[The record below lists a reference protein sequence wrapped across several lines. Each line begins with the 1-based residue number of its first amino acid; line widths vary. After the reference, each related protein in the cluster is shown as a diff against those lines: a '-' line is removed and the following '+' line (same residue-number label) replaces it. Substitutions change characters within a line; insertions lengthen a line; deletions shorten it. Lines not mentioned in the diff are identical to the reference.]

1 MCLTASREPAAIGQC
16 GCLDAYLIC
25 ATPRTGSSLLCGL
38 LASTGVAGNPESYFR
53 QQDEPSWA
61 ARWGISEPD
70 GTFEYARYLQR
81 ALAAGRSENG
91 VFGARVMWG
100 TLDEIV
106 DKLGTVF
113 PDLARRDLDLLNRAF
128 GQLKF
133 VYLRR
138 RDVVAQA
145 VSWLRAEQTQV
156 WVARRDQPRGEPHFE
171 FDRLREMHR
180 IIDNDNAAW
189 QTWFTAVGAEPHRV
203 TYEDLDRDPVGVT
216 RRVLDF
222 LGLELPAG
230 RTVQVRHRRLSDRL
244 NAEWV
249 ERYIEREAGGST

>member
-1 MCLTASREPAAIGQC
+1 VPYGFARRQPAAIGQC

-53 QQDEPSWA
+53 QQDEQSWA
-61 ARWGISEPD
+61 ARWGISDSD
-70 GTFEYARYLQR
+70 GRVEYALYLQS

-106 DKLGTVF
+106 DKLETVY
-113 PDLARRDLDLLNRAF
+113 PDLARRDIDLLNRAF

-133 VYLRR
+133 IYLQR

-156 WVARRDQPRGEPHFE
+156 WVAQRDEPQGEPHFE
-171 FDRLREMHR
+171 FDRLREMR
-180 IIDNDNAAW
+180 GIIENHNAAW
-189 QTWFTAVGAEPHRV
+189 QTWFTAVGVEPHRV
-203 TYEDLDRDPVGVT
+203 TYEDLDRDPVGMT

-230 RTVQVRHRRLSDRL
+230 RTVQVRHCRLRDRL

-249 ERYIEREAGGST
+249 ERYIERAGRNR

>member
-1 MCLTASREPAAIGQC
+1 
-16 GCLDAYLIC
+16 
-25 ATPRTGSSLLCGL
+25 L

-53 QQDEPSWA
+53 RQDEPSWA
-61 ARWGISEPD
+61 TRWGISDSD
-70 GTFEYARYLQR
+70 GTFEYALYLQS

-106 DKLGTVF
+106 DKLGTVY
-113 PDLARRDLDLLNRAF
+113 PDLARRDIALLHRAF

-133 VYLRR
+133 IYLQR

-156 WVARRDQPRGEPHFE
+156 WVAQRDEPRGEPHFE
-171 FDRLREMHR
+171 FDRLREMRR
-180 IIDNDNAAW
+180 IIDNHNAAW
-189 QTWFTAVGAEPHRV
+189 ESWFTAVGAEPHRV

-216 RRVLDF
+216 LRVLDF
-222 LGLELPAG
+222 QGLELPSG
-230 RTVQVRHRRLSDRL
+230 CTVQLRHRRLRDRL

-249 ERYIEREAGGST
+249 EQYIERETGGST

>member
-1 MCLTASREPAAIGQC
+1 M
-16 GCLDAYLIC
+16 
-25 ATPRTGSSLLCGL
+25 
-38 LASTGVAGNPESYFR
+38 AGNPESYFR
-53 QQDEPSWA
+53 RQDEQSWA
-61 ARWGISEPD
+61 ARWGISDSD
-70 GTFEYARYLQR
+70 GTFEYALYLQR
-81 ALAAGRSENG
+81 ALAAGRSANG

-113 PDLARRDLDLLNRAF
+113 PELARRDIDLLNRAF
-128 GQLKF
+128 GQSEF

-156 WVARRDQPRGEPHFE
+156 WVARRDEPQGEPRFE
-171 FDRLREMHR
+171 FDRLREMRR

-189 QTWFTAVGAEPHRV
+189 ETWFTVVGAEPHRV
-203 TYEDLDRDPVGVT
+203 TYGDLDRDPVGVT

-222 LGLELPAG
+222 LGLELPPG

-249 ERYIEREAGGST
+249 ERYIERDAGGST